1 MTAAKIKV
9 SFVLA
14 PLPFL
19 FKQHRASSSY
29 RQHYADMAQS
39 KIIVHNEISKITYSD
54 LVAN

>member
-19 FKQHRASSSY
+19 FKQHRACSSY

-39 KIIVHNEISKITYSD
+39 EIFVHIEISKITYSD